1 LLLGPSSCLLLRGAQ
16 PWGWQLLQLLLAQV
30 MLAQQRVMVLLH
42 VACVQRSAWG
52 AH

>member
-1 LLLGPSSCLLLRGAQ
+1 LLLRA
-16 PWGWQLLQLLLAQV
+16 QLLVLLQQLLLAQE
-30 MLAQQRVMVLLH
+30 MLALLQVLVRVLLH